1 MMKYSWKSKLYTL
14 LSCVF
19 FIGLWQLIAIIINN
33 DIYIPRVQQVIEAIN
48 IIFKD
53 ENFLKVIFSS
63 FYRTILSYIL
73 AVVFSIILGVLGT
86 VYPFFKYLMQPINSF
101 AKTIPTMVFVVL
113 LLVWFDK
120 DVTPFAVGF
129 AIIFPIL
136 YEGVRNALMQID
148 EKIIH
153 MTKIYEVSLKDKI
166 KQIYLP
172 VMKFYFMSI
181 FVSTFSLTFKV
192 VITGEVY
199 GQPKFGMGSQIQLEK
214 VNFNVSGIFAWIVII
229 VFISLLLEIINKL
242 LKKKIYRWAK

>member
-14 LSCVF
+14 ISCIF

-33 DIYIPRVQQVIEAIN
+33 DIYIPRIQQVIEAIK
-48 IIFKD
+48 IIFM
-53 ENFLKVIFSS
+53 EQNFLKVILSS
-63 FYRTILSYIL
+63 FYRTMLSYIL
-73 AVVFSIILGVLGT
+73 ALVFSMILGVLGA

-101 AKTIPTMVFVVL
+101 AKTIPTMVLVVL

-120 DVTPFAVGF
+120 DKTPFAVGF

-136 YEGVRNALMQID
+136 YEGVRNSLMQID
-148 EKIIH
+148 KKIID

-166 KQIYLP
+166 KKIYLP

-192 VITGEVY
+192 VIAGEVY
-199 GQPKFGMGSQIQLEK
+199 GQPKFGIGSQIQLEK

-229 VFISLLLEIINKL
+229 VFISLFLEIINKL
-242 LKKKIYRWAK
+242 LKKKIYRWTK